1 MNFKYITYINKKM
14 CRIEKKPFIGLDNME
29 MYITT
34 NNEIEFT
41 NNLIDEFI
49 EEDNSPLHVLKV
61 SLCLFIFYIMIFT
74 YMDTISKA
82 LF

>member
-1 MNFKYITYINKKM
+1 M
-14 CRIEKKPFIGLDNME
+14 CRIEKKPFTGIDNME
-29 MYITT
+29 IYIIT

-61 SLCLFIFYIMIFT
+61 SLCLFIFYTIIFT
-74 YMDTISKA
+74 YIDSISKA